1 MPRPTAKTAAN
12 DVLMPVRVAESR
24 SGRVPLVYAPRG
36 MSAPRVGHREL
47 GAPSAPPSAD
57 DVRLLTQVGAVLGSP
72 LGVLVV
78 VPGMVLFIGLLLTVI
93 GQAALRK
100 SALAQGLDEVSTRT
114 ELVARQVGLALAQS
128 DVVLDRLA
136 SLAEAH
142 SPALP
147 FDGAAFAMRDM
158 MQGRAGIGY
167 VSISFPDGTFQGA
180 YPEEGTIRLQDSR
193 LAPGGTRVRRFE
205 TDGRKELLLRSEEQT
220 GYDPRTR
227 EFYRLALASPGA
239 VWTKPYPFYK
249 TNYTG
254 ITRTRAVRAPDG
266 TVRAV
271 LTVDFDVN
279 ELSRYLER
287 IPLAGARVLLY
298 ASDGTLLADPAASAR
313 IRALP
318 VRSDRPLHFRD
329 LGDPVLDAFFAASA
343 HRRGSFALSG
353 ERYLVSRATV
363 GDPALGW
370 SAASFVPEALL
381 LAPAREYQRRAGL
394 FALVS
399 VLVAVLVAVVFSRH
413 LVRMRRQT
421 AEARALATRAAAQAR
436 ELGSYR
442 LTTRLGAGGMGEVW
456 RAEHRLLAR
465 EAAIKLI
472 RAESAPSPEARER
485 FRREA
490 QTLAALR
497 SRHTIELFDYGVTD
511 DGTFF
516 YVMELLDGLD
526 LDSFVD
532 RHGPLPPA
540 RVRALLMQA
549 TSSLAE
555 AHAAGLVH
563 RDIKPANLYLCRAAD
578 EVDLLKVLDFGLVR
592 SLADATPEPGPSLE
606 ELSKA
611 LDADS
616 LPSKLTAAGAVV
628 GTPDFMAPEQILGL
642 ETDGRTDI
650 YALGCV
656 AYFLLSGQL
665 PFPTRGDAMATMVA
679 HLQVE
684 PVDLVARAKHP
695 LPPGMSA
702 LVMRCLSKKALE
714 RPQSAIALRREL
726 AELRCVDPWT
736 EELAADW
743 WARHMPRRPSQT
755 SLAPVA
761 PAAVRSRA

>member
-1 MPRPTAKTAAN
+1 
-12 DVLMPVRVAESR
+12 
-24 SGRVPLVYAPRG
+24 
-36 MSAPRVGHREL
+36 
-47 GAPSAPPSAD
+47 
-57 DVRLLTQVGAVLGSP
+57 VLGSP
-72 LGVLVV
+72 LGVLFV

-114 ELVARQVGLALAQS
+114 TFVARQLGLALAQS
-128 DVVLDRLA
+128 DIVLSRLA
-136 SLAEAH
+136 TLADVH
-142 SPALP
+142 SPAAP
-147 FDGAAFAMRDM
+147 FDAVAFAMRDM
-158 MQGRAGIGY
+158 MQGRAGIAY
-167 VSISFPDGTFQGA
+167 VSVSFPDGTFQGA
-180 YPEEGTIRLQDSR
+180 YEEDGTVRFQDSR
-193 LAPGGTRVRRFE
+193 VEAGGTRVRRFS
-205 TDGRKELLLRSEEQT
+205 TDGREKLVPHSEERT
-220 GYDPRTR
+220 SYDPRTR
-227 EFYRLALASPGA
+227 EFYQLAVSSPGA

-254 ITRTRAVRAPDG
+254 ITRTRALRAPDG
-266 TVRAV
+266 SVRAV
-271 LTVDFDVN
+271 LTVDFDVH

-298 ASDGTLLADPAASAR
+298 ASDGTLLGDPAAAAR

-318 VRSDRPLHFRD
+318 ARSDRPLRYQD
-329 LGDPVLDAFFAASA
+329 LGDPVLDAFFAASTD
-343 HRRGSFALSG
+343 RRGSFVAQR
-353 ERYLVSRATV
+353 EPYVVSRASV

-370 SAASFVPEALL
+370 SAGSFVPEAVLV
-381 LAPAREYQRRAGL
+381 APARAYQRRAGL
-394 FALVS
+394 FALFS
-399 VLVAVLVAVVFSRH
+399 VLVAVGVAVVFSRH

-421 AEARALATRAAAQAR
+421 AEARALASQAAAHAR

-442 LTTRLGAGGMGEVW
+442 LTTRIGAGGMGEVW

-472 RAESAPSPEARER
+472 RGEAAPDPGARER

-497 SRHTIELFDYGVTD
+497 SRNTIELFDYGVTD

-516 YVMELLDGLD
+516 YVMELLDGMD
-526 LDSFVD
+526 LETLVD

-540 RVRALLMQA
+540 RVRSLLMQA

-563 RDIKPANLYLCRAAD
+563 RDIKPANLYVCRAAD
-578 EVDLLKVLDFGLVR
+578 EVDVLKVLDFGLVR
-592 SLADATPEPGPSLE
+592 SLSDAVVAPAPSFS
-606 ELSKA
+606 ELSKELDTAA
-611 LDADS
+611 LS
-616 LPSKLTAAGAVV
+616 SKLTAAGAVV

-656 AYFLLSGQL
+656 AYFALSGQL

-684 PVDLVARAKHP
+684 PVDLVARAKFP
-695 LPPGMSA
+695 LPLGMAA
-702 LVMRCLSKKALE
+702 LVMRCLAKRSLD
-714 RPQSAIALRREL
+714 RPQSATTLRREL
-726 AELRCVDPWT
+726 AELRCAEPWT

-743 WARHMPRRPSQT
+743 WASHMPRRPSQT
-755 SLAPVA
+755 SLAP
-761 PAAVRSRA
+761 PVRLQTR